1 MRSRRRLYFIL
12 FVMAC
17 IFTAAG
23 LSLYALRDAVS
34 YFYMPHEVKD
44 FRAQNSA
51 VTAPG
56 HVFRVGGLVEKGTLT
71 KPDKNLTLRFTI
83 TDTVAE
89 QRVQYTGILPDLFRE
104 GQGVVATGSLDDGGL
119 FVATQLLAKHDE
131 KYMPPEVAKGM
142 KKVHDDMKDKAR

>member
-12 FVMAC
+12 FVMGC

-23 LSLYALRDAVS
+23 ISLYSLRQAVS
-34 YFYMPHEVKD
+34 YFYMPHEVKE
-44 FRAQNSA
+44 FMTQGSA

-56 HVFRVGGLVEKGTLT
+56 HVFRIGGLVEKGTLT
-71 KPDKNLTLRFTI
+71 RPDKNLTVQFTV

-104 GQGVVATGSLDDGGL
+104 GQGVVATGSLDGKGL

-131 KYMPPEVAKGM
+131 KYMPPEVAKGL
-142 KKVHDDMKDKAR
+142 KKLHADMKGAL